1 MARVSTEE
9 GLETGRVL
17 REKTVILCWNL
28 PEGLAYRGRHLDFM
42 SLEELGQGP
51 PVLLVSGWTSHLGSG
66 NYPPSPMLSSS
77 TRSESHK
84 NSVQRAG
91 MWVPASL
98 RF

>member
-28 PEGLAYRGRHLDFM
+28 PEGLAYRGRRLDFM

-51 PVLLVSGWTSHLGSG
+51 PVLLVSGWTSHLGLG
-66 NYPPSPMLSSS
+66 NYPPSPMLS
-77 TRSESHK
+77 TRPENHE

-91 MWVPASL
+91 TWVAASL